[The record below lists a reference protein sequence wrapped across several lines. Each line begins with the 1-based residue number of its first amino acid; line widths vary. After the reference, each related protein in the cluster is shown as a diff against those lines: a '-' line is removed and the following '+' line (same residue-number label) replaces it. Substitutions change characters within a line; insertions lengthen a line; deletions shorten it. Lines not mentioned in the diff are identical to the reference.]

1 MPQTPTLPDAK
12 AHFPATE
19 ILEYT
24 VQFQTGQQPVKLTP
38 LQTAQAQGSPEPT
51 QPPGKSDEAVPE
63 IPEYLQNQKPH
74 RLFLGPDIFYR
85 NYNEEEIVPG
95 FKSFEYGFLYGV
107 NLEYDYVRRNSI
119 YLGANFRYGTGQTN
133 YRGGLQ
139 FLDSDEIIPFESKT
153 DNQFINVEGR
163 IGYTFKADKVGRVL
177 VTPFIGYGYHHW
189 NRDISGDGVIPG
201 FGRFLVGDTEED
213 YSWQFF
219 AAGLRT
225 EYRPIRRLSVGL
237 NFKMM
242 KMIRG
247 KIDINDEV
255 TLGLGNK
262 LHYEIEAPF
271 TFHVIDKPS
280 HAIDV
285 RFTPYYR
292 SQDIG
297 RGEIGILETAE
308 GAILVLEPAS
318 TTDVYGATFGVVVR
332 F

>member
-177 VTPFIGYGYHHW
+177 VTVTITGIEIFQGMESFPALGGF
-189 NRDISGDGVIPG
+189 SSAIPRRITPG
-201 FGRFLVGDTEED
+201 SFLRQGCE
-213 YSWQFF
+213 QNIARF
-219 AAGLRT
+219 AACRW
-225 EYRPIRRLSVGL
+225 V
-237 NFKMM
+237 
-242 KMIRG
+242 
-247 KIDINDEV
+247 
-255 TLGLGNK
+255 
-262 LHYEIEAPF
+262 
-271 TFHVIDKPS
+271 
-280 HAIDV
+280 
-285 RFTPYYR
+285 
-292 SQDIG
+292 
-297 RGEIGILETAE
+297 
-308 GAILVLEPAS
+308 
-318 TTDVYGATFGVVVR
+318 
-332 F
+332 